1 MTTRAPAVQIN
12 PWVDALALWNLG
24 RKNLLLCNDCGKNIL
39 IHHPCEAVL
48 WNQAFFRQQKKKT
61 KTEGSID
68 YVILQRRNF
77 RQVPFVLKYYIKM
90 FMTRLFA
97 GKAPMQRYPR
107 LDSRQGA
114 RDGIASKKCHTHRS
128 KGSRQRLCGG
138 GKISDKRF
146 SGFCFLQK
154 KNNWGK
160 AGAAEP
166 KATKRNLLMRSPL
179 PFDQTRGRDKIN
191 CISSFVWYHHRSSI
205 GILL

>member
-24 RKNLLLCNDCGKNIL
+24 WKNLLLCNDCGKNIL

-77 RQVPFVLKYYIKM
+77 RQVPSVLKYYIKM

-146 SGFCFLQK
+146 SGFCFLQQKQLRKSRCSWTKSNQK
-154 KNNWGK
+154 K
-160 AGAAEP
+160 
-166 KATKRNLLMRSPL
+166 
-179 PFDQTRGRDKIN
+179 PFDEVTIT
-191 CISSFVWYHHRSSI
+191 FRSD
-205 GILL
+205 

>member
-24 RKNLLLCNDCGKNIL
+24 WKNLLLCNDCGKNIL
-39 IHHPCEAVL
+39 IHHPREAVL

-77 RQVPFVLKYYIKM
+77 RQVPSVLKYYIKM

-138 GKISDKRF
+138 GGKISDKRF
-146 SGFCFLQK
+146 SGFCFLQQKQLRKSRCSWTKSNQK
-154 KNNWGK
+154 K
-160 AGAAEP
+160 
-166 KATKRNLLMRSPL
+166 
-179 PFDQTRGRDKIN
+179 PFDEVTIT
-191 CISSFVWYHHRSSI
+191 FRSD
-205 GILL
+205 